1 MLEDRARALGR
12 ELVPGD
18 VEPGTWLVAS
28 GGAAKDAPAY
38 VRALK
43 TIHAT
48 GRKLARF
55 LERFDLLLTPTLATP
70 PVALGVLSLSNPN
83 PAEAVRTLF
92 QTVGYTQL
100 VNATGNPAISVP
112 LFWDADGLP
121 IGSQFVGRMDDEA
134 TLFRLAAQLEEAR
147 PWFDRRPPL

>member
-1 MLEDRARALGR
+1 MLEDRARARGR
-12 ELVPGD
+12 ELRPEA

-55 LERFDLLLTPTLATP
+55 LERYDVLLTPTLATP
-70 PVALGVLSLSNPN
+70 PVALGRLFEPSL
-83 PAEAVRTLF
+83 PA
-92 QTVGYTQL
+92 
-100 VNATGNPAISVP
+100 
-112 LFWDADGLP
+112 
-121 IGSQFVGRMDDEA
+121 GRDIE
-134 TLFRLAAQLEEAR
+134 
-147 PWFDRRPPL
+147 PGGGRPPGQRSPGGR